1 MTEQCC
7 ASCNSDARDN
17 TPQISDGTSVVQGGY
32 VSEYHVSRM
41 DCPSEEGVIRMA
53 LDSVEPKVTLE
64 FDTPNR
70 IVRIFHGDNAD
81 VIEER
86 MHSVGLGATLEITSP
101 VDSDAIAQA
110 HEDAQQE
117 AQKES
122 GILKWLLAINGIM
135 FVIEITI
142 GWWAQSTG
150 LIADSLYMFADAAVY
165 GVALYAV
172 GRSTRLKLR
181 SAHFSGWLQL
191 MLAFGALSE
200 VVRRFMFGSEPASV
214 LMMSMGLAALAAN
227 VLCLVLIA
235 KSRNR
240 GAHMKAS
247 WIFSANDVIAN
258 LGVILAGGLVAWT
271 GSRYPDLVIGLI
283 IGVVVLNGARRILQ
297 LKS

>member
-101 VDSDAIAQA
+101 VDSDAIAQV

-150 LIADSLYMFADAAVY
+150 LIADSLDMFADAAVY

>member
-150 LIADSLYMFADAAVY
+150 LIADSLDMFADAAVY

>member
-101 VDSDAIAQA
+101 VDNDAIAQA

-150 LIADSLYMFADAAVY
+150 LIADSLDMFADAAVY

>member
-1 MTEQCC
+1 MTTTCGGNCQNNATE
-7 ASCNSDARDN
+7 N
-17 TPQISDGTSVVQGGY
+17 TPQIAEVHDASHGGF

-150 LIADSLYMFADAAVY
+150 LIADSLDMFADAAVY